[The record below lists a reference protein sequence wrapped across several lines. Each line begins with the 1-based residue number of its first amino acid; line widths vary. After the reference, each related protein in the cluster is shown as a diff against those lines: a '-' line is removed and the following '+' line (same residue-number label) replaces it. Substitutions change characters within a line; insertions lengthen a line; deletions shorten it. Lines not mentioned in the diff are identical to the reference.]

1 MEEEPKRQDTL
12 PEKTERNRENPTL
25 SFDKIREFRYMTT
38 RSITRLFSSDLAVDL
53 GTANTLVYVQG
64 KGIVLNEPSLVA
76 LNTQSGEVLAV
87 GAEAKAMVG
96 RTPRNLV
103 AIRPLRDGVIADFT
117 AAERMLSYFIKKSHN
132 RRVLVHPRIVI
143 GVPSGTTEVEK
154 RAVLDAAHRAKA
166 SAVFLVEQPLA
177 AALGAGLPIAEP
189 TANMVVDLGG
199 GTTDIAVLS
208 LAGVVYSRSVRV
220 GGNVMDEAIVDYV
233 KRHHGLLIGESTA
246 ERIKMTIGSAEALDE
261 PAVLEVKGRDLVSG
275 LPKRITLSDKEIRAA
290 IQEPVATIVDAVRTA
305 LERIPPEL
313 SADLSEKGL
322 ILTGGGAM
330 LKKLDHRLSSA
341 TGLPITLAN
350 EPLSS
355 VVNGTGQMLSDFKLL
370 RKVSL
375 N

>member
-1 MEEEPKRQDTL
+1 
-12 PEKTERNRENPTL
+12 
-25 SFDKIREFRYMTT
+25 MTT

-132 RRVLVHPRIVI
+132 RTVLVHPRIVI

-220 GGNVMDEAIVDYV
+220 GGNRMDEAILDYV
-233 KRHHGLLIGESTA
+233 KRNHGLLIGESTA
-246 ERIKMTIGSAEALDE
+246 EVIKMKIGSAEPLDK
-261 PAVLEVKGRDLVSG
+261 PDVLEVKGRDLVSG
-275 LPKRITLSDKEIRAA
+275 LPKRVELRDSEIRVA

-313 SADLSEKGL
+313 SADLSEKGI

-330 LKKLDHRLSSA
+330 LRKLDSRLSSA
-341 TGLPITLAN
+341 TGLPITIAN